1 MSYINHANGR
11 DKNAL
16 NSIKS
21 AVSGAL
27 ELPSDVMM
35 DAPRITMVGNKY
47 CSVENH
53 RGIFRYL
60 ETVIEINSGL
70 GIIRVEGKKL
80 AITSIYPDD
89 IEITGE
95 ISSLHIV
102 VD

>member
-1 MSYINHANGR
+1 MTAK
-11 DKNAL
+11 DKNTL

-21 AVSGAL
+21 AVSDAL

-53 RGIFRYL
+53 RGIFRYS
-60 ETVIEINSGL
+60 ETVIEINSVL
-70 GIIRVEGKKL
+70 GIIRTEGKKL
-80 AITSIYPDD
+80 TISSIYPDD

-95 ISSLHIV
+95 IVSLHIIT
-102 VD
+102 D